1 MARKLADAHGLGPSE
16 VVFSRSVIDELQ
28 ANQFVIQQAVA
39 DIRRDLANG
48 VADPDQ
54 ALEWL
59 VKCLEPF
66 LRTRIEPHT
75 GADPQGRS

>member
-1 MARKLADAHGLGPSE
+1 
-16 VVFSRSVIDELQ
+16 
-28 ANQFVIQQAVA
+28 
-39 DIRRDLANG
+39 
-48 VADPDQ
+48 
-54 ALEWL
+54 